1 MARQGASHGAAAAG
15 VEAAAAAAAAAAGE
29 SRTEDY
35 TQIPPEGEQH
45 CNHETLERRRK
56 NKKTCN
62 IKFKRKYEK
71 TFPSLLLPATYVT
84 V

>member
-1 MARQGASHGAAAAG
+1 MARQGASHGAAAAE
-15 VEAAAAAAAAAAGE
+15 VEAGAAAGE